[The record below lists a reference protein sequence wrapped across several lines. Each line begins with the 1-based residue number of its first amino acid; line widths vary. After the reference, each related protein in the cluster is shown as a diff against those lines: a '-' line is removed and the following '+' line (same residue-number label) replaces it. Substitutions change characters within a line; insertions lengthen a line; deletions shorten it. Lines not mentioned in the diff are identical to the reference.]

1 MTHALASTIRHYYHT
16 VDTAGHEAVVALF
29 HPDAVYRRPGYPPL
43 EGRDALLAFYGGVR
57 VIASGRHEL
66 QELLVDAPA
75 GRAAV
80 AGRFLGHL
88 KDGTAVTVGF
98 ADFFH
103 VRDGLITDRTTYF
116 DRAAV

>member
-1 MTHALASTIRHYYHT
+1 MNEQLAATIRHYYHT

-29 HPDAVYRRPGYPPL
+29 HPDAVYRRPGYPAL

-57 VIASGRHEL
+57 VIASGHHEL
-66 QELLVDAPA
+66 RELVVDATT

-80 AGRFLGHL
+80 AGRFTGLL
-88 KDGTAVTVGF
+88 KDGTEVTVGF